1 MKIVTVICTA
11 RFWLALM
18 LSVTF
23 GMGATAAGIHPV
35 DAEEIACMTEDAEAH
50 VNTEISDAE
59 TGNTEQRPEH
69 KHHNHSCGPCHLH
82 MVGMNGL
89 TFTYALSASS
99 GLRPGADQHVP
110 RAGPHGLYR
119 PPRA

>member
-18 LSVTF
+18 LSATF
-23 GMGATAAGIHPV
+23 GMGAAAADIHPV
-35 DAEEIACMTEDAEAH
+35 DAEEIACMSA
-50 VNTEISDAE
+50 DAE
-59 TGNTEQRPEH
+59 THHAVELIDAGSDDSEQRPDH
-69 KHHNHSCGPCHLH
+69 KHHKHSCGPCHLH
-82 MVGMNGL
+82 MVGVNGL
-89 TFTYALSASS
+89 TFSYALSITS

-110 RAGPHGLYR
+110 RAGPDGLYR